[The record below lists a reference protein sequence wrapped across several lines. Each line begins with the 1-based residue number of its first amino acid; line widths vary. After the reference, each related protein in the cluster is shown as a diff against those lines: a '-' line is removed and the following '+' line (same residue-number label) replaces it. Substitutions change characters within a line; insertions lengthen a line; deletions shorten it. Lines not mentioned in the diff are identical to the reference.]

1 MISIILPVYKAE
13 KHIRKCLESVLN
25 QSYSNLE
32 ILLVYMN
39 GNDRLLDIVDSLND
53 SRIKVIFQHD
63 DGGPGGARNMGLDIA
78 SGEYTGFIE
87 ADDYIENDFYE
98 KLHWRIVS
106 DHSDIAWG
114 EIRMDDRK
122 TMLTEHL
129 ENTTETD
136 FLRKYQMVMNGA
148 SFDKLFRTDFLKKYV
163 IRFTEKIRFE
173 DNPFLL
179 KAFYHSGKISL
190 VKNAV
195 YHYNPE
201 PWSVEYRARIR
212 NHVVPI
218 AAEMMDFADKNGFS
232 RQQKALL
239 QRKIIQCVAGSFIF
253 EPDIYRRISD
263 VMGNPLF
270 LKLRYLK
277 HRIKNLKR
285 M

>member
-1 MISIILPVYKAE
+1 MISIILPVYNAE
-13 KHIRKCLESVLN
+13 KNFRKCLESILN
-25 QSYSNLE
+25 QSHSDLE
-32 ILLVYMN
+32 ILLVYKE
-39 GNDRLLDIVDSLND
+39 GKDHTLDIINSFRD

-63 DGGPGGARNMGLDIA
+63 DGGPGGARNMGIEVA

-98 KLHWRIVS
+98 KLYRRIVS

-114 EIRMDDRK
+114 EIMMDDRK
-122 TMLTEHL
+122 KMLTEHL

-179 KAFYHSGKISL
+179 KAFYHSEKISL

-195 YHYNPE
+195 YHYNPD
-201 PWSVEYRARIR
+201 PWSDEYRMRIR
-212 NHVVPI
+212 NHVIPI
-218 AAEMMDFADKNGFS
+218 ASEMMDFARKSGFS
-232 RQQKALL
+232 RQLTGLL
-239 QRKIIQCVAGSFIF
+239 QRKIIQCFASSFIF
-253 EPDIYRRISD
+253 EPDIYRQISD
-263 VMGNPLF
+263 VIGNPLF

-285 M
+285 K